1 MTGFRQ
7 ALSSRAAV
15 VLSGDA
21 LITGG
26 IAVLLSRV
34 TGASSLGGL
43 SISVRIA
50 AQTGMLLSVAASFM
64 SVFHAMRSL
73 DNRYAWRSRSHNRQS
88 PDSPAFNHGDTLR
101 MYGSFADF
109 QTAQLSSTFPSM
121 LNSAQVELWFVIR
134 SHGYRYVQ
142 LRKSTR
148 YLSGASARAAPG
160 PSGKQALASR

>member
-1 MTGFRQ
+1 MMRSKKDRVLTETELLEMTKWHIARYDGLRQ

-34 TGASSLGGL
+34 TDAPSLGGL

-64 SVFHAMRSL
+64 SV
-73 DNRYAWRSRSHNRQS
+73 
-88 PDSPAFNHGDTLR
+88 
-101 MYGSFADF
+101 
-109 QTAQLSSTFPSM
+109 
-121 LNSAQVELWFVIR
+121 
-134 SHGYRYVQ
+134 
-142 LRKSTR
+142 STR
-148 YLSGASARAAPG
+148 CVRSTIDTPG
-160 PSGKQALASR
+160 VRVRLTGNPPIAQPSITATR